1 MIAIGGI
8 GSLSANQLEI
18 LDQIDSIGQALAQN
32 SLQMSTL
39 KRINSAADD
48 PAGIVA
54 ATLLQTNLT
63 AAQTTANGLTQAS
76 AMLNTADDTAGQ
88 IVTQLQQAQTL
99 ALQALG
105 GTLTPDQIA
114 SNQVQLDT
122 VIQTIDSLAQTG
134 FNGQRLLDGSSGYST
149 SGVDNSKISNVNV
162 LSVQSQNPVSVS
174 VQVTRQAT
182 QATDSYTGGA
192 LAQDTTLA
200 ITGKEGTATVSLSNG
215 ATTSDIATAV
225 NSVAYE
231 TGVNA
236 AVNGGNVNFNSSDYG
251 SSAKIQITAT
261 QGTFN
266 TTAGGSAVGI
276 DAQATINGQSYTA
289 SGTTFNVNG
298 NDAAYTL
305 TLNPSA
311 SGTISPFTISG
322 TGLKFVIGT
331 DPSQTA
337 NIGLPALDSAHLGGV
352 DGLLSSVMSGGAN
365 SLVGANPATALRV
378 INEALSQ
385 ATAAQGQI
393 GGFQKY
399 TLDSA
404 STVLNSTITN
414 MTSALNNI
422 QGTDVATQQALMTH
436 NQLLMQAAQQALA
449 MSEIQQQN
457 VLNLLTQ
464 STGWGSSTMG

>member
-8 GSLSANQLEI
+8 GSLPANQLEI
-18 LDQIDSIGQALAQN
+18 LDQMASIGQALAQN

-54 ATLLQTNLT
+54 ATLLQSNLT

-122 VIQTIDSLAQTG
+122 VIRTIDSLSQTS

-149 SGVDNSKISNVNV
+149 SGVDTSKISNVNV
-162 LSVQSQNPVSVS
+162 LSVQSQNAVSVT
-174 VQVTRQAT
+174 VNVTRQAT
-182 QATDSYTGGA
+182 QATDSYTGGS
-192 LAQDTTLA
+192 LSQDTTLS
-200 ITGKEGTATVSLSNG
+200 ITGKQGTATVSLANG
-215 ATTSDIATAV
+215 ASISDIATAV
-225 NSVAYE
+225 NSVAYQ

-236 AVNGGNVNFNSSDYG
+236 AVNGGNVNFNSADYG

-266 TTAGGSAVGI
+266 TTAGGSAVGV

-298 NDAAYTL
+298 NDAAFTL

-311 SGTISPFTISG
+311 NGTISPFTISG

-337 NIGLPALDSAHLGGV
+337 NIGLPALSSAHLGGV

-365 SLVGANPATALRV
+365 SLVGANAGTALRI

-404 STVLNSTITN
+404 SSVLNSTILNT
-414 MTSALNNI
+414 TTALNNI
-422 QGTDVATQQALMTH
+422 QGTDIATQQALMTH

-449 MSEIQQQN
+449 MSQLQQQS

-464 STGWGSSTMG
+464 STGFGSSTFG